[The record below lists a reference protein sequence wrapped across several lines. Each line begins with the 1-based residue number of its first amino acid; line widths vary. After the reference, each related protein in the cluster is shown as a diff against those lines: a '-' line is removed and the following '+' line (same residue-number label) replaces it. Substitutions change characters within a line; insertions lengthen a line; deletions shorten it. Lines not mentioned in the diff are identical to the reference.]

1 MILTRKMK
9 SISIFVL
16 SLVTLFITLSLTTFA
31 QSSATQAVT
40 VPKGRLEL
48 LDGRLGSEEW
58 RDARKV
64 AVSPSVSLY
73 LKRDNQYLYVAVE
86 PKAPMLFGVNLYF
99 ETDDPHKYLN
109 LHASA
114 KLGERYGHSGQWP
127 EWVWWNNNEWAAN
140 VARFNAFEGQRFL
153 PDAAKEL
160 QISRSKLGR
169 SRFLMRL
176 DIETSSGAQDMPEI
190 GVERDGK
197 HWLELKL

>member
-1 MILTRKMK
+1 
-9 SISIFVL
+9 
-16 SLVTLFITLSLTTFA
+16 LV
-31 QSSATQAVT
+31 
-40 VPKGRLEL
+40 L

-64 AVSPSVSLY
+64 AVSPSISLY
-73 LKRDNQYLYVAVE
+73 LKQDNQYLYVAVE
-86 PKAPMLFGVNLYF
+86 PKAPMLFGVNIYF

-114 KLGERYGHSGQWP
+114 KLGERYGHSSEWP
-127 EWVWWNNNEWAAN
+127 EWVWWNNEGWAAN

-160 QISRSKLGR
+160 QISRSRLGK
-169 SRFLMRL
+169 SRLLMRL
-176 DIETSSGAQDMPEI
+176 DIETSSSTQDMPER
-190 GVERDGK
+190 GLERDGK